1 MVDPKSEFV
10 KLLMQH
16 QNIVHK
22 ICRAYCPIAAERQDM
37 FQEIAL
43 QLWRSYP
50 NFRGDARESTWIY
63 RVALNVAISSVRR
76 SKKSAKPL
84 DDFHGQ
90 LPDLQDTTD
99 SDERMDL
106 LYQAIYTL
114 TDLEKALVLLYFE
127 DKSMDEIAA
136 LAGTSVGNV
145 RVKMYR
151 IREKL
156 RAHIQRIPSP

>member
-1 MVDPKSEFV
+1 MSDTRSEFV
-10 KLLMQH
+10 KILLQH
-16 QNIVHK
+16 QNILHK
-22 ICRAYCPIAAERQDM
+22 ICRAYCPTALDRQDM

-50 NFRGDARESTWIY
+50 TFRGEARESTWIY

-76 SKKSAKPL
+76 AKPTTKPL
-84 DDFHGQ
+84 TDLYGQ
-90 LPDLQDTTD
+90 LPDMQDT
-99 SDERMDL
+99 SEPDEQLAL

-127 DKSMDEIAA
+127 DKSMDEIAE
-136 LAGTSVGNV
+136 LTGTSVGNV
-145 RVKMYR
+145 RVKMHR

>member
-1 MVDPKSEFV
+1 VSDTRSEFV
-10 KLLMQH
+10 KILLQH
-16 QNIVHK
+16 QHIVHK
-22 ICRAYCPIAAERQDM
+22 ICRAYCPLADDRQDM

-50 NFRGDARESTWIY
+50 TFRGEALESTWIY
-63 RVALNVAISSVRR
+63 RVALNVAISSLRR
-76 SKKSAKPL
+76 AKTSAKPL
-84 DDFHGQ
+84 TDFHGQ

-99 SDERMDL
+99 SDEQMNM
-106 LYQAIYTL
+106 LYEAIYTL

-127 DKSMDEIAA
+127 DKSMEEIAE
-136 LAGTSVGNV
+136 LTGTNAGNV
-145 RVKMYR
+145 RVKMHR